1 MTKHLLN
8 ICFLLITLT
17 TLAQDKFI
25 VRFTDKNN
33 SPFSTSNP
41 QAFLTQKA
49 IDRRINQNI
58 AVDLT
63 DIPVNATYIQG
74 VENAGA
80 TVLNK
85 SKWFNSVTIQTSN
98 LAVVSAINL
107 LPYVQSISNVARL
120 AHNGP
125 FHNKFEQERIEPLQT
140 PAITAQRTMSLNYGN
155 GSNQAM
161 MININALHDLGY
173 TGQGMTIAVID
184 AGFQDADIMPC
195 FDSLRANNQILGTWD
210 FVAQETNVYDDYYH
224 GAAVL
229 SCMAANI
236 PGDLVGTAPKA
247 NYWLLRSE
255 DSNTE
260 YIIEEYN
267 WASAAEFA
275 DSVGADV
282 INSSLGYTD
291 FDPPFQNTSH
301 TYADMDGNTA
311 PSTIAADMAASKGI
325 LVVNS
330 AGNSGGA
337 AWQYIGAPADGDSV
351 LSIGAVDASG
361 NYASFS
367 STGPTADG
375 RIKPDVADQG
385 EGTYVFTPGA
395 SNSQPGNGTSFSS
408 PVMAGAV
415 ACLWQ
420 AWPDKTNMEI
430 MQAVKRSASQYNNSD
445 SLLGYGIPDFGNA
458 SLLVSTNYHHYEEV
472 LNVFPN
478 PIINTEP
485 VTIQIVNDSQQVLKI
500 ELTDMLGQLCYS
512 HEYNLRGYSLNE
524 IKFYPPFSRMGN
536 GVFFLRLQTDDHS
549 YLKRLMKL

>member
-1 MTKHLLN
+1 MTKQL
-8 ICFLLITLT
+8 LLIAFLF
-17 TLAQDKFI
+17 LSLISQAQDKYV
-25 VRFTDKNN
+25 VRFTDKAN
-33 SPFSTSNP
+33 SPYSISNP
-41 QAFLTQKA
+41 QAFLSQKA

-63 DIPVNATYIQG
+63 DIPVNDTYIQG
-74 VENAGA
+74 VINAGA
-80 TVLNK
+80 TVLNR
-85 SKWFNSVTIQTSN
+85 SKWFNSVTIQTN
-98 LAVVSAINL
+98 NPAVLTAISMF
-107 LPYVQSISNVARL
+107 PYVQSTTNVGRL
-120 AHNGP
+120 AFNNSS
-125 FHNKFEQERIEPLQT
+125 HNKFGEEMIEPLQT
-140 PAITAQRTMSLNYGN
+140 PAITAQRTMSINYGN
-155 GSNQAM
+155 GTNQAT
-161 MININALHDLGY
+161 MININTLHDLGF

-210 FVAQETNVYDDYYH
+210 FVDHELNVYDDYYH

-229 SCMAANI
+229 SCMAANV

-255 DSNTE
+255 EAATE

-291 FDPPFQNTSH
+291 FDDPAQNH

-311 PSTIAADMAASKGI
+311 PCTIAADMAASKGI

-330 AGNSGGA
+330 AGNSGGSS
-337 AWQYIGAPADGDSV
+337 WQYIGAPADGDSV
-351 LSIGAVDASG
+351 LSIGAVDAQG
-361 NYASFS
+361 NYAGFS

-385 EGTYVFTPGA
+385 QGTYVFTPGG
-395 SNSQPGNGTSFSS
+395 STSQPGNGTSFSS
-408 PVMAGAV
+408 PVMAGAA

-420 AWPDKTNMEI
+420 AWPNKTNMEMI
-430 MQAVKRSASQYNNSD
+430 EAIKRSASQYNNPD
-445 SLLGYGIPDFGNA
+445 NFLGYGIPNFGNA
-458 SLLVSTNYHHYEEV
+458 NLLVTTNYHHYDNIF
-472 LNVFPN
+472 NVFPN
-478 PIINTEP
+478 PIVNTEP

-500 ELTDMLGQLCYS
+500 ELTDILGQICYS
-512 HEYNLRGYSLNE
+512 HEYNLRGYSINE
-524 IKFYPPFSRMGN
+524 VKFYPPFSRMGN
-536 GVFFLRLQTDDHS
+536 GVFFLRMQTEDHS
-549 YLKRLMKL
+549 YLKKLMKL